1 MTASA
6 DKVLANASTLRTV
19 GSARRTRRLR
29 PCGLSSL
36 ANCGDCPR
44 IADRRDPALAGRATR
59 LSHKP
64 NFGDC
69 PRIQAANHSRFGR
82 FHRDIFSKIADCGD
96 CPRIA
101 DGRDSTP
108 ATDQTCLT
116 MWREAGYA
124 PGRTCSIHASCGTR
138 EAGHGGAMS
147 ELSDADRRGSR
158 QTRRDASMA
167 RSKAQKRS
175 GCASDDARRRGS
187 AMDGAGVPGRGA
199 GANEERRQAPPN
211 ALESAKRGSN
221 RGRSGTEPSRL
232 RRVAQ
237 DCDPKTYSC
246 MSSGRKDARIAK
258 ARRRVPLPRIEQHI
272 DKAGK
277 QHHKAKGE

>member
-1 MTASA
+1 MTRLGLESRRRA
-6 DKVLANASTLRTV
+6 DLPP
-19 GSARRTRRLR
+19 SAR
-29 PCGLSSL
+29 
-36 ANCGDCPR
+36 
-44 IADRRDPALAGRATR
+44 
-59 LSHKP
+59 H
-64 NFGDC
+64 
-69 PRIQAANHSRFGR
+69 AA
-82 FHRDIFSKIADCGD
+82 
-96 CPRIA
+96 
-101 DGRDSTP
+101 
-108 ATDQTCLT
+108 DQTCWT

-138 EAGHGGAMS
+138 EAGHGDAMS
-147 ELSDADRRGSR
+147 ELSDAVRRGSR

-175 GCASDDARRRGS
+175 GCASDNARRRGS
-187 AMDGAGVPGRGA
+187 AMDGAGEPGRGA
-199 GANEERRQAPPN
+199 GANEERRQASPN

-258 ARRRVPLPRIEQHI
+258 ARRRVPLPRFEPHV

-277 QHHKAKGE
+277 TGTSASSRPRESSNLNFAMRGCAWRENTNNNQQQLRKTSNGKTHNQLSCGCAGEWRPQ

>member
-36 ANCGDCPR
+36 GILDT
-44 IADRRDPALAGRATR
+44 DRNASQDMTR
-59 LSHKP
+59 LGLESRRRADLPPSARH
-64 NFGDC
+64 
-69 PRIQAANHSRFGR
+69 AA
-82 FHRDIFSKIADCGD
+82 
-96 CPRIA
+96 
-101 DGRDSTP
+101 
-108 ATDQTCLT
+108 DQTCWT

-138 EAGHGGAMS
+138 EAGHGDAMS

-199 GANEERRQAPPN
+199 GANEERRQASPN

-258 ARRRVPLPRIEQHI
+258 ARRRVPLPRFEPHV

-277 QHHKAKGE
+277 TRTSASSRLASRAISISPCAGAPGGKTQTTTTTNNN